1 MTIEAVLDTS
11 VFVKGFVP
19 PRRRKRDDIYLQ
31 RLALHQKAESI
42 LRKVESGEM
51 LLHEPLVML
60 VEVATVVS
68 RLSSSETLSKAAVQ
82 FLTQHSRF
90 YSDIYLLDE
99 AIELGIQTKMSGFD
113 VLFLAC
119 AKACGAFL
127 ITDDLKMYEKAREIG
142 IKSQLLREISSP

>member
-1 MTIEAVLDTS
+1 
-11 VFVKGFVP
+11 
-19 PRRRKRDDIYLQ
+19 
-31 RLALHQKAESI
+31 ALHQKAESI

-51 LLHEPLVML
+51 ALHEPLVML

-82 FLTQHSRF
+82 FLIQHSSF

-119 AKACGAFL
+119 AKVCKAVL
-127 ITDDLKMYEKAREIG
+127 VTDDLKMYEKAREIG
-142 IKSQLLREISSP
+142 IKSQLLRI

>member
-1 MTIEAVLDTS
+1 M
-11 VFVKGFVP
+11 
-19 PRRRKRDDIYLQ
+19 
-31 RLALHQKAESI
+31 I
-42 LRKVESGEM
+42 LY
-51 LLHEPLVML
+51 EPLVML

-68 RLSSSETLSKAAVQ
+68 RLSSSE
-82 FLTQHSRF
+82 TQHSRF

-119 AKACGAFL
+119 AKACEAVL
-127 ITDDLKMYEKAREIG
+127 ITDDLKMYEKAKEVG